1 MFKRFHF
8 IITLLLAAVLTATA
22 QPAQVKNAAKS
33 VFTLTTY
40 DNTGAE
46 LSTSHGV
53 FVGSNGECIS
63 DLKPFI
69 GAAKAVVTDAKGN
82 QMNVKRI
89 LGANDIYD
97 VARFCVDGKTT
108 PLSLAPSA
116 TQGSKVWLV
125 GFGDKNPAI
134 TAATINS
141 VERFMDKYSYYIF
154 SLTPPDGTSSC
165 PFINEQGQVIGLMQ
179 PSQATFNVYAT
190 DARYIAELQV
200 SGMSVNDANLKKIG
214 IPTAIPADKTQAL
227 LALMMAEQGTD
238 SVKRAAAA
246 NDFIEQFPTAVD
258 GYTARAQMFVNAND
272 FDSAAHDMETAIKK
286 AEPKDEAHYRYSKL
300 IYYKEVYK
308 STIQYKPWSL
318 DKALDEAK
326 RANDINPQPFYE
338 HLQAQILFAKGEY
351 QTAYDTFTK
360 LLDTPI
366 RNGELFYEVS
376 RCKLMLKAPTEEVVA
391 LLDSAIANTDTLQ
404 LHIAAPYFYARAEA
418 YETLGKYRDAVFDYT
433 RYEYLMSRRVD
444 PAFYYIREQAEIK
457 AKLFKQALN
466 DITIAIIANPQEPL
480 YVAEKASLE
489 IKVNML
495 DDAIKTATLC
505 IKKWPDYP
513 DGFLLLGLAQVHNG
527 NKQEGLAN
535 LEKAKQ
541 MGNSQA
547 QPLIDK
553 YSKQ

>member
-1 MFKRFHF
+1 MLKRFHF
-8 IITLLLAAVLTATA
+8 IITLLLAVVFTATA

-40 DNTGAE
+40 DNAGTE
-46 LSTSHGV
+46 QSTSHGV
-53 FVGSNGECIS
+53 FVGGNGECIS

-69 GAAKAVVTDAKGN
+69 GASKAVVTDAKGN
-82 QMNVKRI
+82 RMNVKRI

-97 VARFCVDGKTT
+97 VARFSVDGKTT
-108 PLSLAPSA
+108 PLPLAQSA
-116 TQGSKVWLV
+116 AQGSKVWLV
-125 GFGDKNPAI
+125 GFGDKSPVMS
-134 TAATINS
+134 AATIKS
-141 VERFMDKYSYYIF
+141 VEKFMDKYSYYIF
-154 SLTPPDGTSSC
+154 SLTAPDGTNSC
-165 PFINEQGQVIGLMQ
+165 PFVNERGQVIGLMQ
-179 PSQATFNVYAT
+179 PSQITFNTYAT

-200 SGMSVNDANLKKIG
+200 SGISVNDANLKKIG
-214 IPTAIPADKTQAL
+214 IPTAIPADKTQAM
-227 LALMMAEQGTD
+227 LALMMTEQGTD
-238 SVKRAAAA
+238 SIKRAAAA

-258 GYTARAQMFVNAND
+258 GYAARAQMFVNAND

-286 AEPKDEAHYRYSKL
+286 AEPKDEAHFRYSKL

-308 STIQYKPWSL
+308 SNIPYKPWSL
-318 DKALDEAK
+318 DKAMDEAK
-326 RANDINPQPFYE
+326 QANTINPQPLYE
-338 HLQAQILFAKGEY
+338 HLQAQILFSKGEY

-360 LLDTPI
+360 LLDSPI

-404 LHIAAPYFYARAEA
+404 LQTAAPYFYARAEA
-418 YETLGKYRDAVFDYT
+418 YEMLGKYRDAVFDYT
-433 RYEYLMSRRVD
+433 RYEYLMSRRVN
-444 PAFYYIREQAEIK
+444 PVFYYIREQAEVK

-489 IKVNML
+489 IKVNLL
-495 DDAIKTATLC
+495 DEAIKTASLC
-505 IKKWPDYP
+505 IKKWPDYS
-513 DGFLLLGLAQVHNG
+513 DGYLLLGLAQVHNG
-527 NKQEGLAN
+527 SKQDGLTN

-541 MGNSQA
+541 MGNNQA

-553 YSKQ
+553 YSK